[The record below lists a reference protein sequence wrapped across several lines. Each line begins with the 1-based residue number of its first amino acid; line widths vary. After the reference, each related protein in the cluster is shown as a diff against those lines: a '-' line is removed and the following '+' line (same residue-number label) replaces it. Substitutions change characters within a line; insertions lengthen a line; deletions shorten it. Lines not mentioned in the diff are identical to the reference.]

1 MNTCPAILKQFSFDE
16 YGQNW
21 YEFGAVEPYSEK
33 VAELEIGGLPEEDSL
48 PTKEQL
54 LQIVK
59 ARDADAASIVQMDQ
73 DRYYIYDDEV
83 GALIYAII
91 LG

>member
-1 MNTCPAILKQFSFDE
+1 M
-16 YGQNW
+16 
-21 YEFGAVEPYSEK
+21 
-33 VAELEIGGLPEEDSL
+33 AELEIGGLPEEDSL